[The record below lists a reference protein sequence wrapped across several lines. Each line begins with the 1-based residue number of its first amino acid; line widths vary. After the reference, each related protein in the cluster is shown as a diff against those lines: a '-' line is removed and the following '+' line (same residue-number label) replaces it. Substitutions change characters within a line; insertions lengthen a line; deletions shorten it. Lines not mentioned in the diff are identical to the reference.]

1 MSDVQVTDNFLSN
14 ARAVV
19 RRSAKRVGLDKDETE
34 ALLTPHK
41 RHGFKIEI
49 GDKKYDAYRVQHNNK
64 LGPHKGGIRFH
75 PEVSQGEVEAL
86 ALLMSIKTAAV
97 DLPLGGGKGGVAIDP
112 SHLSAEQC
120 EELARKYVGH
130 LHEHIGPDKDVPA
143 PDVNTNAPI
152 MDWMVDEFEQLSG
165 DTSKASFTGK
175 TIANGGS
182 AGREAATGRGGLFA
196 LQEVLKLREHEKR
209 RLTVGVQGF
218 GNVGYWFAKLAN
230 ETNELKVVAVSDSRH
245 TITGK
250 DRLDIE
256 AVMAAKKAGKSVG
269 DYKEQNVRVQA
280 ADAVLTSNVDVL
292 VLGALDNAVNESNM
306 EKVQAHYV
314 VELANGPTTDKAYQH
329 LHNTGTVIIP
339 DVLANAG
346 GVIVS
351 YFEWMQN
358 RKGEKWS
365 EARVN
370 RELDLM
376 MRKAAREVYSYAKD
390 NDLSM
395 KDAAFDIAIRRLSA

>member
-41 RHGFKIEI
+41 RHSFKIEI

-143 PDVNTNAPI
+143 PDVNTNATI